1 MTQLD
6 FFEKIDT
13 QLAKELPFVVYKKP
27 KSHKV
32 QVIFQKSDCLHFL
45 DNYEEVGFVFAPFQ
59 SENSSILLKMDEAFE
74 LSDFQPESF
83 EKNMTNSFEE
93 GQEERNFHLNLV
105 RKGIAGIEAGNF
117 DKVVLSRCL
126 KVSCHE
132 SPFAL
137 FQKLLSTYSNAFCYL
152 WYHPKVGLWLG
163 ATPEILLMVRNQQLT
178 TMSLAGTQPYV
189 GVDDPVWGNKEIEE
203 QELVTDYITDALNNK
218 INSLSR
224 TSVETVRAGN
234 LMHLRTKISGSIKKD
249 GLVAI
254 IKSLHPTPAVCGLPK
269 DITQEFI
276 LKSENYNREFYTGYL
291 GELNFKSER
300 QRNSRSANQENQ
312 VYKSISNTTT
322 LFVNLRCM
330 QLKNGAAHIYVGGG
344 ITKDSEPEM
353 EWEETVSKS
362 KTMLRILYV
371 LGLG

>member
-6 FFEKIDT
+6 FFEKISI

-27 KSHKV
+27 KNHKV
-32 QVIFQKSDCLHFL
+32 HVIFQKNDYLHFL
-45 DNYEEVGFVFAPFQ
+45 DNYEDVGFVFAPFQ
-59 SENSSILLKMDEAFE
+59 SENPTILLKMDQAFE
-74 LSDFQPESF
+74 LSNFQTKNF
-83 EKNMTNSFEE
+83 EKNITNSFEGE
-93 GQEERNFHLNLV
+93 PEERDFHLGLV
-105 RKGIAGIEAGNF
+105 RKGIAQTEVGNF
-117 DKVVLSRCL
+117 NKVVLSRRL
-126 KVSCHE
+126 KVACHE

-152 WYHPKVGLWLG
+152 WYHPKIGLWLG

-178 TMSLAGTQPYV
+178 TMSLAGTQPYS
-189 GVDDPVWGNKEIEE
+189 GVDDPIWGDKEIDE
-203 QELVTDYITDALNNK
+203 QELVTDYITNALKDK
-218 INSLSR
+218 INSLNR

-234 LMHLRTKISGSIKKD
+234 LMHLRTKISGRIKKG
-249 GLVAI
+249 GLEAI
-254 IKSLHPTPAVCGLPK
+254 IQALHPTPAVCGLPK

-276 LKSENYNREFYTGYL
+276 LKNEHYNREFYTGYL

-330 QLKNGAAHIYVGGG
+330 QLKNRVAHIYVGGG
-344 ITKDSEPEM
+344 ITKNSDPEM

-362 KTMLRILYV
+362 KTMLRIL
-371 LGLG
+371 